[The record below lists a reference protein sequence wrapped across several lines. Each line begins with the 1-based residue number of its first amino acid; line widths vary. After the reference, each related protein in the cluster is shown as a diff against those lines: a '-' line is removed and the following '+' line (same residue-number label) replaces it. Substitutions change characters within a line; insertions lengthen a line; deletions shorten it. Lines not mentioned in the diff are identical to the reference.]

1 MSVFFVWAE
10 EEEEE
15 EERKACSVF
24 TSAGFIFLCI
34 FVNLHVSV
42 LLFSAAVCVLQ
53 IKVQRCS

>member
-1 MSVFFVWAE
+1 MSVFFVWA
-10 EEEEE
+10 EEE

-42 LLFSAAVCVLQ
+42 LLFLLPYVFC
-53 IKVQRCS
+53 R